1 MALDTFLCIHTLK
14 TCWIFY
20 FGRVHLSFA
29 SLQLRVIPLQL
40 FGISVHLCSKGKR
53 AFFNVF
59 IFLSVNID
67 RVHNYLVNTRISEHH
82 NKYDSLVIKIILI
95 IYQPNMKLE
104 EISQD

>member
-1 MALDTFLCIHTLK
+1 MTDLLLWSCTFIIL
-14 TCWIFY
+14 
-20 FGRVHLSFA
+20 

-82 NKYDSLVIKIILI
+82 NKYDLLVIKIILI